1 MPRLKD
7 PVSGLTHLGGALL
20 SVAGLVVLV
29 CLAARRGTPWH
40 TVSFAIFGTSL
51 ILLYTASSLYHLL
64 VLGPRPTRALRRLD
78 HCMIFVL
85 IAGTYT
91 PVCLVPLRGPWG
103 WSLLGSVWGLA
114 LAGVVLKLLWL
125 EAPRWLSAT
134 LYVALGWL
142 VVTASVPLV
151 HALPTAALLWL
162 LGGGLFYSTGA
173 IIYATKWP
181 RLAQGF
187 GFHEVF
193 HLFVLAGSLSHYWLA
208 LRYILP
214 LA

>member
-20 SVAGLVVLV
+20 SVVGLVVLV

-51 ILLYTASSLYHLL
+51 MLLYTASSLYHLL
-64 VLGPRPTRALRRLD
+64 VLGPRPTRVLRRLD

-134 LYVALGWL
+134 IYVALGWL
-142 VVTASVPLV
+142 VVTASVPLFR
-151 HALPTAALLWL
+151 ALPTAALLWL

-214 LA
+214 PA